1 MAVKSRV
8 TFLELVKAVRLSN
21 SQYFEVEVQA
31 RFFKL
36 EFGQYLAADVL

>member
-1 MAVKSRV
+1 MLVEETKVYLMAVKSRV

-31 RFFKL
+31 RFL
-36 EFGQYLAADVL
+36 R